1 MSEQSRRRADAPA
14 DDLPED
20 LPDDRYEAWVASH
33 LALEHL
39 QVLRQQGPTVARLE
53 RWAGQAAE
61 HGWPEVHVQL
71 LDCRLLSA
79 VLGGAGP
86 REVRERADAL
96 LAAALR
102 SEDEV
107 LLARAL
113 ACRVQNLVAN
123 GQPGSVAEDFPGE
136 VARAVAMLDDAMRA
150 GPAVLGSRAAELP
163 AAYVECGLAY
173 YRYELWEL
181 EAEMYDRAERACAL
195 PFDDALQVVVELTR
209 SVIPF
214 NRQESDCTLVC
225 ALLEA
230 GRDDEAR
237 EVARRGPAA
246 RAAPRARLPEVWQLE
261 AAAQDHLL
269 AVVAAGP
276 QVPASACDVPA
287 ALHEAL
293 GRSTWQGYRG
303 HLHLAAALAR
313 RARGDLAGAA
323 AEAALAVERFDGY
336 GPTPRNLALALAALG
351 TPESAAHRY
360 ARHLV
365 ALRWDARLHVLAAA
379 RARLT
384 AAGTVRDGEALR
396 RQLLTDEL
404 TGLGSRRAW
413 TQALDRLRTAD
424 DTAVAVVLL
433 DLDAFKRVNDAFGH
447 AVGDEVLRAAGALL
461 GESAR
466 GDDLVVRFGGDEFAL
481 LARLDGPDDLSGRAR
496 AMVEALRR
504 HDWEPLAAGLRV
516 TGSAGHASGRA
527 RDVDAL
533 LASADARL
541 YAAKAAGRDRAHT
554 QSKQQ
559 PRTLTQQ
566 PAAGPVRPVTRPR
579 GR

>member
-1 MSEQSRRRADAPA
+1 MPVQSQRRADAPA
-14 DDLPED
+14 DDLPD
-20 LPDDRYEAWVASH
+20 GLPADRYEAWVAAH
-33 LALEHL
+33 LALEQL
-39 QVLRQQGPTVARLE
+39 QILRDQGPTVVRLD
-53 RWAGQAAE
+53 RWTGQAVE
-61 HGWPEVHVQL
+61 RGWPEVHVQL

-86 REVRERADAL
+86 QEVRDRADAL

-113 ACRVQNLVAN
+113 ACRVQNLVAS
-123 GQPGSVAEDFPGE
+123 GQPGSLAEDFPGE

-150 GPAVLGSRAAELP
+150 GPAALGDRAGDLP

-195 PFDDALQVVVELTR
+195 PVDDALQVVVELTR
-209 SVIPF
+209 KVLPM
-214 NRQESDCTLVC
+214 NRQENDCTLAC
-225 ALLEA
+225 ALLEV

-237 EVARRGPAA
+237 DVARRRPAA
-246 RAAPRARLPEVWQLE
+246 HPTARPEPRSRLPELWRLE
-261 AAAQDHLL
+261 TAAQDHLL
-269 AVVAAGP
+269 TVVAAGP
-276 QVPASACDVPA
+276 DVAASACDVPA
-287 ALHEAL
+287 ELYEAL

-303 HLHLAAALAR
+303 LLHLAAALAR
-313 RARGDLAGAA
+313 RARGDLPGAA

-336 GPTPRNLALALAALG
+336 GPTQRNLALALAALA
-351 TPESAAHRY
+351 TPESPAHRY

-365 ALRWDARLHVLAAA
+365 TLRWDARLHVLAAA
-379 RARLT
+379 RARLA

-413 TQALDRLRTAD
+413 TQALDRLRAAD
-424 DTAVAVVLL
+424 DVAGVAVVLL
-433 DLDAFKRVNDAFGH
+433 DLDAFKHVNDTFGH
-447 AVGDEVLRAAGALL
+447 TVGDEVLRVVGALL
-461 GESAR
+461 GDAAR

-481 LARLDGPDDLSGRAR
+481 LARLDGPDDLSGRAQ

-516 TGSAGHASGRA
+516 TGSAGHASGA
-527 RDVDAL
+527 AHDVDAL
-533 LASADARL
+533 LATADARL

-554 QSKQQ
+554 Q
-559 PRTLTQQ
+559 T
-566 PAAGPVRPVTRPR
+566 A
-579 GR
+579 